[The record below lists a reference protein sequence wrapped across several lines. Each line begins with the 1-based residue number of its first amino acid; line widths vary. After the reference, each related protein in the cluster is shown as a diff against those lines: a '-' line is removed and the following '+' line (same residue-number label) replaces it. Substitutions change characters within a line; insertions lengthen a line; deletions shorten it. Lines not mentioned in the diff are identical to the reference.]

1 MYHPYNDSVVNNFQE
16 EAHGSVPMNCPEK
29 FLEISFAPDTDVTPA
44 FILGLGIT
52 KRNLDDDVGANMD
65 FTV

>member
-1 MYHPYNDSVVNNFQE
+1 
-16 EAHGSVPMNCPEK
+16 MNCPEK
-29 FLEISFAPDTDVTPA
+29 FLEISFAPDTNVTPA

-65 FTV
+65 FTVRVRYLRGRVIQ